1 MGLYY
6 SPHPIKL
13 NEIKESL
20 ISLRRY
26 ASFKNMGGVIEK
38 GNSKYPKVLKSIGDA
53 PKQLYYKG
61 NWDPEIF
68 DRCLAVVGT
77 RRMTGYGRHM
87 TEQIVG
93 EVAAA
98 GVTIVSGFMY
108 GIDAEAHKAAVKAE
122 GKTIAVMPCGID
134 VVYPEYQ
141 ADLYQEILDTG
152 GLIISEYEDTHPAIS
167 WTFPRR
173 NRIVAGL
180 SKATLVVEA
189 GEDSG
194 ALITANLAKKYG
206 RKVFAVPNPL
216 TSAVSQG
223 VTQLL
228 KEGATLVSSAQDILQ
243 YYGLPKRDLGAPK
256 SRLGKPRLEEVE
268 GELEQKIVEQLKKEA
283 MEIDTLT
290 RKLEIP
296 AAQLGAAISMLQLKG
311 HITKEQG
318 KFHVI

>member
-1 MGLYY
+1 MGLYR
-6 SPHPIKL
+6 SPHPV
-13 NEIKESL
+13 
-20 ISLRRY
+20 
-26 ASFKNMGGVIEK
+26 KNMGNVITKEDK
-38 GNSKYPKVLKSIGDA
+38 KYPKALKDIGDA
-53 PKQLYYKG
+53 PKQLYYRG
-61 NWDPEIF
+61 QWTPEIF

-77 RRMTGYGRHM
+77 RRMTSYGKRI

-108 GIDAEAHKAAVKAE
+108 GIDAEAHKAAVRTG

-134 VVYPEYQ
+134 VIHPEYQ

-152 GLIISEYEDTHPAIS
+152 GLIISEYEGTHPAIS

-189 GEDSG
+189 GQDSG
-194 ALITANLAKKYG
+194 ALITADLAKKYA

-228 KEGATLVSSAQDILQ
+228 KEGAILVGSAQDVLQ
-243 YYGLPKRDLGAPK
+243 YYGMAPKRDLGMPK
-256 SRLGKPRLEEVE
+256 SRLREIED
-268 GELEQKIVEQLKKEA
+268 ELEQKIVEQLEKEA
-283 MEIDTLT
+283 MAIDMLA

-296 AAQLGAAISMLQLKG
+296 AAKLGAAISMLQLEG
-311 HITKEQG
+311 YITKEQG
-318 KFHVI
+318 KLYVV

>member
-1 MGLYY
+1 MAD
-6 SPHPIKL
+6 SIT
-13 NEIKESL
+13 KESPRYPTL
-20 ISLRRY
+20 LGELR
-26 ASFKNMGGVIEK
+26 
-38 GNSKYPKVLKSIGDA
+38 DA
-53 PKQLYYKG
+53 PKQLYYRG
-61 NWDPEIF
+61 NWDGIF
-68 DRCLAVVGT
+68 SVEGGSASGGEKCLAVVGT
-77 RRMTGYGRHM
+77 RRMTSYGKRM

-98 GVTIVSGFMY
+98 GVTVVSGFMY
-108 GIDAEAHKAAVKAE
+108 GIDAEAHKAALRAG

-134 VVYPEYQ
+134 VVHQEYQ

-152 GLIISEYEDTHPAIS
+152 GLVVSEYEGTHPALY

-223 VTQLL
+223 VNQLL
-228 KEGATLVSSAQDILQ
+228 KEGAELVGSAKDILQ
-243 YYGLPKRDLGAPK
+243 YYGLRGSAEQRGTKTRNYAEIK
-256 SRLGKPRLEEVE
+256 
-268 GELEQKIVEQLKKEA
+268 GELEQKIVQQLDREPLQIYELA
-283 MEIDTLT
+283 RRL
-290 RKLEIP
+290 LVS
-296 AAQLGAAISMLQLKG
+296 ASQVGAAVSMLQLDG
-311 HITKEQG
+311 VISEEQG
-318 KFHVI
+318 KFYDH

>member
-1 MGLYY
+1 MEGV
-6 SPHPIKL
+6 IK
-13 NEIKESL
+13 KEST
-20 ISLRRY
+20 RY
-26 ASFKNMGGVIEK
+26 PRF
-38 GNSKYPKVLKSIGDA
+38 LKDIGDA
-53 PKQLYYKG
+53 PKQLYYRG
-61 NWDPEIF
+61 DWNPELF
-68 DRCLAVVGT
+68 ERCLAVVGT
-77 RRMTGYGRHM
+77 RRMTSYGKRM

-93 EVAAA
+93 GVAAA
-98 GVTIVSGFMY
+98 GLTIVSGFMY
-108 GIDAEAHKAAVKAE
+108 GIDATAHKAAVQAG

-152 GLIISEYEDTHPAIS
+152 GLIVSEYEGTHPTIS

-180 SKATLVVEA
+180 SQATLVVEA
-189 GEDSG
+189 GQDSG

-216 TSAVSQG
+216 TSPVSQG

-228 KEGATLVSSAQDILQ
+228 KEGAIVTSGANDILQ

-256 SRLGKPRLEEVE
+256 SRLGEI
-268 GELEQKIVEQLKKEA
+268 GSELEQKIVQQLKKEA
-283 MEIDTLT
+283 MEIDILA

-296 AAQLGAAISMLQLKG
+296 AAKIGAAISMLQLEG
-311 HITKEQG
+311 YITKEQG
-318 KFHVI
+318 KLYVT

>member
-1 MGLYY
+1 MG
-6 SPHPIKL
+6 
-13 NEIKESL
+13 N
-20 ISLRRY
+20 
-26 ASFKNMGGVIEK
+26 VIVREDK
-38 GNSKYPKVLKSIGDA
+38 RYPKALKDIGDA

-61 NWDPEIF
+61 QWNPEIF
-68 DRCLAVVGT
+68 ERCLAVVGT
-77 RRMTGYGRHM
+77 RKMTSYGKRV
-87 TEQIVG
+87 TEQIVS
-93 EVAAA
+93 EVASA

-108 GIDAEAHKAAVKAE
+108 GIDAEAHKAALRAG

-134 VVYPEYQ
+134 IVHPEYQ

-152 GLIISEYEDTHPAIS
+152 GLVISEYEGTHPAIF

-194 ALITANLAKKYG
+194 ALITADLAKKYA

-228 KEGATLVSSAQDILQ
+228 KEGATLVGNAQDVLQ
-243 YYGLPKRDLGAPK
+243 YYGLLKRDLGTPK
-256 SRLGKPRLEEVE
+256 SRLSTSRLGKIE
-268 GELEQKIVEQLKKEA
+268 GELEQKIVEQLEKEA
-283 MEIDTLT
+283 MEIDILA

-296 AAQLGAAISMLQLKG
+296 AAKLGAAISMLQLGG

-318 KFHVI
+318 KLHVI